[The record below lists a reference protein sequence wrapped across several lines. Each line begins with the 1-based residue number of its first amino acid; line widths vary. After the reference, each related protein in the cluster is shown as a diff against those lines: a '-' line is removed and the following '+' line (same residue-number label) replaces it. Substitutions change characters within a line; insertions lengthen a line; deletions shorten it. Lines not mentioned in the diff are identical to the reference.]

1 MIESEISAP
10 AFGGLSGARPGTTLN
25 LMVFQG
31 MQNLP
36 LFAAQAKGFFARRG
50 LAVDVKVAPNSDEL
64 RNGLAEG
71 RYQIVHTAVD
81 NGVAMADVAKVD
93 IAAVIGGDDSF
104 NHFYVQP
111 DIASIPDLKGKTV
124 IVDALDT
131 AYAFQVYEVMKRNG
145 LNKGDYTVKPV
156 GATFRRLESMEKN
169 KEDKASTLNPPFSLR
184 ADKAGLKDM
193 GSVVKMIGPYQAT
206 AGMVLRT
213 WAKENEDTLV
223 KYLQGY
229 IEGLRWGLDRANTEE
244 ATKLLADSLKLPPD
258 MAAAG
263 YAIVANPK
271 TGLTW
276 DAAFDIEG
284 FKNVLKLRTDWTGQP
299 TGPVEKYV
307 DLTYYQ
313 KALSNL

>member
-1 MIESEISAP
+1 MALASP
-10 AFGGLSGARPGTTLN
+10 AFEGTSGHAQVETRLN

-36 LFAAQAKGFFARRG
+36 LFAAQAKGFFARRN
-50 LAVDVKVAPNSDEL
+50 LVVDVKIAPNSDEL

-81 NGVAMADVAKVD
+81 NGVAMSDMAKVD

-111 DIASIPDLKGKTV
+111 DIASIADLKGKTV
-124 IVDALDT
+124 IVDALNT

-145 LNKGDYTVKPV
+145 LAKGDYGVKPV
-156 GATFRRLESMEKN
+156 GATFKRLEAMEQD
-169 KEDKASTLNPPFSLR
+169 KEDKASTLNPPFSIR
-184 ADKAGLKDM
+184 ADKAGLKDT
-193 GSVVKMIGPYQAT
+193 GSIVKMIGPYQAT

-223 KYLQGY
+223 RYLQAY
-229 IEGLRWGLDRANTEE
+229 IEGLRWGLDPANAEE
-244 ATKLLADSLKLPPD
+244 TTTLLADGLKLPPD
-258 MAAAG
+258 VAAAG
-263 YAIVANPK
+263 YAIVADPK
-271 TGLTW
+271 TGLTK

-299 TGPVEKYV
+299 TGPVETYV
-307 DLTYYQ
+307 DLSYYQ
-313 KALSNL
+313 KALAGL